1 MTIMVIQCGCL
12 DMMRAEDG
20 KLHSQLEW
28 PKAAYF
34 HNPASSL
41 KSRLG
46 GRHFQPLYRHSKL
59 THETWVLAMADA
71 FNDHFFQLISLQNYC
86 LCG

>member
-28 PKAAYF
+28 PNMHTYTVYECTYVHTYVHAY
-34 HNPASSL
+34 N
-41 KSRLG
+41 
-46 GRHFQPLYRHSKL
+46 
-59 THETWVLAMADA
+59 
-71 FNDHFFQLISLQNYC
+71 
-86 LCG
+86 